1 MKIQDRAVH
10 QIASYSNQ
18 ILETAQIST
27 NSRTVATEFYPV
39 RVSQGG
45 LGAYFLKVMA

>member
-39 RVSQGG
+39 TDPH
-45 LGAYFLKVMA
+45 KVAWELTS

>member
-10 QIASYSNQ
+10 QIAIYSNQ

-27 NSRTVATEFYPV
+27 YSQTVATKFYPV
-39 RVSQGG
+39 TDPH
-45 LGAYFLKVMA
+45 KVGWELSS